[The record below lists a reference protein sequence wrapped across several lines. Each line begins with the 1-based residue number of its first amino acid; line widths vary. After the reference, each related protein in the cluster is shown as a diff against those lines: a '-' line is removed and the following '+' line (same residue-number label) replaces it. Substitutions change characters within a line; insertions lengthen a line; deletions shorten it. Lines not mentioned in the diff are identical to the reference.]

1 MNVLLLKKIKKLGDI
16 GAQVNVKSGYARNF
30 LFPKNF
36 ALPLTSE
43 NLEII
48 EKKKQELLKIEE
60 ELKAKA
66 LESANKFDGYEFVF
80 DVNIHEENK
89 LFGSITLQNII
100 DKLQDGGFDI
110 PKRDINMPL
119 GPIKELTENNIVTI
133 SLHPE
138 VKVTIPVKLNV
149 VKTDN
154 TDESASKD

>member
-16 GAQVNVKSGYARNF
+16 GAQVNVKSGYARNY

-36 ALPLTSE
+36 ALPLNNE

-60 ELKAKA
+60 ELKMKA
-66 LESANKFDGYEFVF
+66 LESAKRFDGYKLVF

-89 LFGSITLQNII
+89 LFGSVTLQNIV
-100 DKLQDGGFDI
+100 DKLQNDGFDI
-110 PKRDINMPL
+110 PKRDINLPL

-138 VKVTIPVKLNV
+138 VKVTIPVNLNV

>member
-16 GAQVNVKSGYARNF
+16 GAQVNVKSGYARNY

-36 ALPLTSE
+36 ALPLNSE

-60 ELKAKA
+60 ELKMKA
-66 LESANKFDGYEFVF
+66 LEAAKKFDGYKFVF

-89 LFGSITLQNII
+89 LFGSVTLQNIVE
-100 DKLQDGGFDI
+100 KLQNDGFDI

-133 SLHPE
+133 SLF
-138 VKVTIPVKLNV
+138 
-149 VKTDN
+149 
-154 TDESASKD
+154 SS